1 MKRVV
6 ALILIILAAFFTV
19 SVITAC
25 KTTPPTAE
33 EPEEAPVPPPEPP
46 PPPEPEPVPEP
57 EEEPPDTSPPEVSV
71 TLSPQP
77 FSPDGDG
84 VDDILNVNIKVQ
96 SASPVQNWRIEIR
109 EPEPPYL
116 LFSEW
121 SGDGMPPESLTWDG
135 LSHEGELVQSASD
148 YQFELT
154 VTNQHATGTYKGP
167 IAVDVL
173 VKREAGDVLRVIVP
187 SIVFAPNSAEFI
199 KGLAPAVAENN
210 EKILRRIAEVLN
222 KFNTYRVKVEGHANP
237 TTAPGTKA
245 RASEENGTKTV
256 KGLKP
261 LSEERAKAVVNY
273 LVGLGVQQ
281 SRLTPEGIG
290 SARTIVGYY
299 KEDEKGKPTK
309 KLNKDNWW
317 KNRRVEF
324 ILEKN

>member
-1 MKRVV
+1 VP
-6 ALILIILAAFFTV
+6 
-19 SVITAC
+19 
-25 KTTPPTAE
+25 KTEETPE
-33 EPEEAPVPPPEPP
+33 EPP
-46 PPPEPEPVPEP
+46 PPPPPPPPEEEEIPEP
-57 EEEPPDTSPPEVSV
+57 EEEPDMSPPEVSV
-71 TLSPQP
+71 VISPQP

-84 VDDILNVNIKVQ
+84 VDDILNVKIQVE
-96 SASPVQNWRIEIR
+96 SASPVQSWRIEIH

-148 YQFELT
+148 YQFILT
-154 VTNQHATGTYKGP
+154 VTNQYDTGTYQGP
-167 IAVDVL
+167 ISVDVL
-173 VKREAGDVLRVIVP
+173 VKREGEVLKVIVP

-199 KGLAPAVAENN
+199 KGITPAQAENN
-210 EKILRRIAEVLN
+210 DKILRRIAEVLN

-245 RASEENGTKTV
+245 RANEENGTKTV

-273 LVGLGVQQ
+273 LVNLGVER
-281 SRLTPEGIG
+281 SRLTPEGVG
-290 SARTIVGYY
+290 SARTIVGYF
-299 KEDEKGKPTK
+299 KEDAKGKPTK
-309 KLNKDNWW
+309 ALNKDNWW

-324 ILEKN
+324 ILEK